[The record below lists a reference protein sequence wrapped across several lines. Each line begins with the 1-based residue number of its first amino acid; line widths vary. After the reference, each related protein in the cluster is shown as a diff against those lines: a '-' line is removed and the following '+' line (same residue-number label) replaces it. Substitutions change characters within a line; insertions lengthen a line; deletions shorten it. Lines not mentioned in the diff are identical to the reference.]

1 MKESLTSGEG
11 EFASDVLNELV
22 LERRV
27 GRSVE
32 EFEEY
37 GLKVW
42 FRNI

>member
-1 MKESLTSGEG
+1 MKESFRSGEG
-11 EFASDVLNELV
+11 EFGSDVLKELV

-37 GLKVW
+37 
-42 FRNI
+42 